1 MTAERTYRPCPAC
14 GADNGHRRDSY
25 SPDGWDVV
33 ECGACGFAYLRNP
46 PPYEALEED
55 FAWEK
60 THAERAERRRGPLSR
75 ANRRLR
81 AVLGMRGRR
90 SPRKFLAL
98 FGPGRVLD
106 IGCGAGEWI
115 EPPMT
120 PYGIE
125 LSRALWAEADARMRA
140 AGGYCLHGA
149 GAERIRDFDAGFF
162 DGVLMNSYLEH
173 EVAMTDILRETH
185 RVLKPGGLVYV
196 RVPNY
201 GSINRRLFGAGWCGF
216 RWPDHVNYFTLPS
229 LRRVADALGFDTTPL
244 NAATLPVDDNVQ
256 ALLTKR

>member
-1 MTAERTYRPCPAC
+1 MTAERTYRTCPAC
-14 GADNGHRRDSY
+14 GADDGHRRDAY

-46 PPYEALEED
+46 PPYAALEED

-60 THAERAERRRGPLSR
+60 THAERSEKRRGPLSR

-81 AVLGMRGRR
+81 AALGLRGRR
-90 SPRKFLAL
+90 SPAMFAKL

-106 IGCGAGEWI
+106 IGCGAGDWI
-115 EPPMT
+115 GPPMT

-149 GAERIRDFDAGFF
+149 GAERIRDFDDNFF

-173 EVAMTDILRETH
+173 EVALGDILRETQ
-185 RVLKPGGLVYV
+185 RVLKPGGKAFV

-201 GSINRRLFGAGWCGF
+201 GSLNRRVFGAKWCGF
-216 RWPDHVNYFTLPS
+216 RWPDHVNYFTYPA
-229 LRRVADALGFDTTPL
+229 LRRIADRLGFDTRL
-244 NAATLPVDDNVQ
+244 VNAATLPVDDNVQ
-256 ALLTKR
+256 ALLIKR